1 MIHLTLAVWLVFQT
15 GLKSDNCTNPDWG
28 FWGHRKLNKM
38 AVFTLPR
45 DMLPLYKPRIDYLED
60 QAVDP

>member
-1 MIHLTLAVWLVFQT
+1 MIHLTLALWLVLQT
-15 GLKSDNCTNPDWG
+15 CPKNYNCTSPDWG

-45 DMLPLYKPRIDYLED
+45 EMDLPRRHHQI
-60 QAVDP
+60 QFWA